1 MRTRGLIAL
10 VIMSLGTFLI
20 AFSIGSLLVH
30 FSSFPNITIVA
41 AVGAI
46 IFVIGLLL
54 LVTDLMEN
62 WLTKGQTAL
71 VDGLQAG

>member
-1 MRTRGLIAL
+1 MRKRSFAL
-10 VIMSLGTFLI
+10 VMISIGAFLI
-20 AFSIGSLLVH
+20 AFSIGSMLTN
-30 FSSFPNITIVA
+30 FSSYPSITVLGV
-41 AVGAI
+41 VGAI

-54 LVTDLMEN
+54 FVTELIEN